1 MIMSLCPAGKFT
13 VFFVVIIFIAC
24 DSKQPA
30 STNNEIIINFTDVT
44 ASAGLANFRHVTG
57 AVGDKW
63 FPESMGS
70 GGGFIDYN
78 GDGWSDILLVGGGT
92 WPGKSSVV
100 APALFLYHNNQDG
113 TFENVTAVAGL
124 ANLHT
129 YGFGITVADYDNDD
143 DQDFFFTTIWQNH
156 LFRNDGGTFT
166 NVSLG
171 SGLEKDLLW
180 STTAIFFDADQD
192 GWVDLY
198 VGSYVDWSPENDI
211 WCTLDGSTKNYC
223 TPELY
228 NGVPSRFYL
237 NNGDGTFTDK
247 TEQAGFLPSPG
258 KMLGAVEL
266 DFNND
271 GWPDLAVASDTQRD
285 LLYVNNG
292 DGTFKEIGAVSGMAY
307 DENGR
312 ARAGMGIDAGVVD
325 NSGKETIFV
334 GNFSKEMISVF
345 RHQSGNFFEDRAA
358 LSKIGR
364 PSLMTL
370 TFGLFLFDAELDG
383 DLDLFT
389 ANGHVQIGIE
399 HTQDGINYREPS
411 HLFLNDGDGQF
422 FDIVPSIEG
431 PLAKPIV
438 GRGASYSDYDKNG
451 TLDILVTENNG
462 SAHLFRND
470 NNKNNFLRVNV
481 KSTNGNRNGLSTK
494 LVGITK
500 NKRMDRRVKTGSSF
514 MSHSETTVTFG
525 LGSEEALDSLYI
537 YWPNGSMERFH
548 NIHGGKEI
556 NITEGQGKL
565 VAQ

>member
-1 MIMSLCPAGKFT
+1 MSLCPSGKIT

-24 DSKQPA
+24 ESKQPA
-30 STNNEIIINFTDVT
+30 STNNELIINFTDVT
-44 ASAGLANFRHVTG
+44 ASAGLADFRHVTG
-57 AVGDKW
+57 AIGDKW

-92 WPGKSSVV
+92 WPGKSAVGT
-100 APALFLYHNNQDG
+100 PALFLYHNNQDG

-124 ANLHT
+124 ADLHT

-143 DQDFFFTTIWQNH
+143 DDDFFFTTIWQNH

-211 WCTLDGSTKNYC
+211 WCTLDGNTKNYC

-247 TEQAGFLPSPG
+247 TEWAGFLPSPG
-258 KMLGAVEL
+258 KMLGAAEL

-292 DGTFKEIGAVSGMAY
+292 DGTLKKSVQSAVWPMMKMGAPELVW
-307 DENGR
+307 
-312 ARAGMGIDAGVVD
+312 V
-325 NSGKETIFV
+325 
-334 GNFSKEMISVF
+334 
-345 RHQSGNFFEDRAA
+345 
-358 LSKIGR
+358 
-364 PSLMTL
+364 LMQ
-370 TFGLFLFDAELDG
+370 
-383 DLDLFT
+383 
-389 ANGHVQIGIE
+389 V
-399 HTQDGINYREPS
+399 
-411 HLFLNDGDGQF
+411 
-422 FDIVPSIEG
+422 
-431 PLAKPIV
+431 
-438 GRGASYSDYDKNG
+438 
-451 TLDILVTENNG
+451 
-462 SAHLFRND
+462 
-470 NNKNNFLRVNV
+470 
-481 KSTNGNRNGLSTK
+481 
-494 LVGITK
+494 
-500 NKRMDRRVKTGSSF
+500 
-514 MSHSETTVTFG
+514 
-525 LGSEEALDSLYI
+525 
-537 YWPNGSMERFH
+537 
-548 NIHGGKEI
+548 
-556 NITEGQGKL
+556 
-565 VAQ
+565 